1 MILQLRNIR
10 FLHVFLARN
19 QYDSNDSKV
28 KQFLLCSPLQ
38 RAEGVIDDSGLPQ
51 QTEKPQGRYRDTDGK
66 FKSSKSDVTKMK
78 SDAVES
84 FNQKYI
90 LRQSDGSN
98 SWDWDLQTLFND
110 AMAGCAM
117 TGLDMLKANAMKMA
131 HIQYPQYYEK
141 LFQRAI
147 DTRVIQT
154 TIDRHGR
161 VVVISAYS

>member
-1 MILQLRNIR
+1 MVQQTMTRKRKMGEEL
-10 FLHVFLARN
+10 
-19 QYDSNDSKV
+19 YY
-28 KQFLLCSPLQ
+28 
-38 RAEGVIDDSGLPQ
+38 VIDDSGLPQ

-78 SDAVES
+78 SEAVES

-161 VVVISAYS
+161 VVVIRAYS